1 MQLEQVEQLI
11 FSECIIGSIVKPPL
25 PFSSAHLIIKPPNSE
40 KRSLCT
46 KNDNSPI
53 GDSKSSLVCSSRTIL
68 KTGPPQPL
76 PAKNIL
82 NMFEFTLFS
91 FIKFLNSL

>member
-1 MQLEQVEQLI
+1 MP
-11 FSECIIGSIVKPPL
+11 SGCISGSIVKPPL
-25 PFSSAHLIIKPPNSE
+25 PFSSAHWIIKPPNSE

-46 KNDNSPI
+46 RNDNSPI
-53 GDSKSSLVCSSRTIL
+53 GDSKSSFVCSSRTML
-68 KTGPPQPL
+68 KTGPPQPF

-91 FIKFLNSL
+91 SINFLNSL